1 MKEEKRRGRQPSLN
15 HMSFYCFS
23 SVTYFFNRIKN
34 SFRMRALLVFSAV
47 LLVLGADPVPAVC
60 ANGGVLNKDD
70 VTKCDCQPYFSGIEC
85 ETKECVNGGYSDEGF
100 CHCPKGYYG
109 IHCDAVKQAR
119 PVDGVF
125 DTKKSFNL
133 YIHNELT
140 DWYGKSGLERIQR
153 DIPKILPDYS
163 YASYNLFESKRDEA
177 SLDVKAGRNQ
187 TQFLKDLKGV
197 SPKRT
202 GKYTCADTDIS
213 YDELLEAL
221 KSKNIEDSVL
231 LMYTQYPPKHDEE
244 KLADLKKYLR
254 AFRIKL
260 NVIIGSDDILLD
272 CNSKKFAGAFDELT
286 SLVHFT
292 DGEIASFLVEDDND
306 PNELLPIF
314 IRSSASPQSHAREV
328 SETCEDT
335 DLIFQTDPY
344 PNTYYIA
351 VRSTEYNPASI
362 SGSCSS
368 GGVVS
373 DPIPSFYG
381 EFTMFSILSGAQQK
395 CTLSVRTGTECTA
408 TVYSVGG
415 EKDVDNFDIFHSF
428 STSADMDTDSI
439 SSYQEEEFFLTM
451 HIDVPVDSKYKIV
464 RFEGS
469 VTVKNEEVQDVSFTD
484 LDRRSPSTYEYQS
497 HEAFRCPK
505 NGSSWIQLDLQGFN
519 NISDNPPV
527 AVLNRM
533 IHLNCEERKPA
544 VAPPVKSFRMM
555 DDVKSDK
562 PPTTLFSRFILEGVN
577 SDVIEEKFTEYG
589 YLRFDTT
596 TQMSLDLTTDF
607 TSFKTKIYDNAPDD
621 QIDPLDISLKL
632 ELQQLTFNPSKS
644 ITSDS
649 LVSIAISHSIS
660 DLSVN
665 PNPFPS
671 NMAELANKG
680 ARLVFWGDINTLTV
694 SEKDYE
700 SLEMHNKLAAISAG
714 HLVLIDFD
722 DFPDDD
728 ANSGDFYVSKALRD
742 LYNNGPSQRLLS
754 YSNLEWTPTP
764 SQTSQSSSIGTL
776 QIPDATTEVFV
787 SITLNINNPADVIPP
802 FMLSIVLEGY
812 KDRIVLNLDDFTQYG
827 TTDYVRSNLY
837 TTKLPVVE
845 GESYDGTFTLLAMTS
860 FTGAHIRF
868 WTART
873 KEDVV
878 PDLTYVNFD
887 QTTVQPD
894 DYVGAALRVPGK
906 TGEKMSLR
914 FFDEMGVDATL
925 SDHNQTDVDVVKD
938 IAHFI
943 PYFCNSNQ
951 SKTFSK
957 EMYTIE
963 ITYES
968 GFKYFRPMF
977 CSKGKSAEKN
987 CNEGYDG
994 NYYCTESNPPFHRG
1008 PSEKLIDCS
1017 GVGQVVYSEESKKTS
1032 SYKCIC
1038 DEGFAGESCEQ
1049 SSCAEGLEHLPEE
1062 SDVEFRTLS
1071 YVLLS
1076 PSGQESCSVLQM
1088 FYAEE
1093 ARQLFNRSNAYT
1105 NFWQYTFSMYFSDGT
1120 AKTLYRGP
1128 SFTDFFDVFGTLTM
1142 ENIDFDTVN
1151 FCGNGKTQPFDLNE
1165 VYKLAVESVGRNSIG
1180 VVLIHA
1186 IQTFADA
1193 DDSKNELKNAFA
1205 SDELYQSIQ
1214 SYQQHIYIVT
1224 PTMIPEFIDMTTAS
1238 GGFTVRMVDD
1248 YNDFEASMS
1257 NYAMIFDK
1265 IFKSRIGWA
1274 GVSNEAKTNSWTINQ
1289 KAEMF
1294 VTSRRKDKG
1303 APPTATGLT
1312 PFTSDNG
1319 YKDGAVTQ
1327 HASIDVTADSLTT
1340 VNLTFDTGVE
1350 YDLVQI
1356 VILTTVDPIRNAL
1369 IGQSQSNTDKHA
1381 AGATNSS
1388 EKAVHISFN
1397 KDAKE
1402 FYFDPELDNWR
1413 QASRIN
1419 CSYAQEFVA
1428 FTQPFKDVGP
1438 YVVNFAVS
1446 PKDKA
1451 TGETL
1456 DKMFSLSIPLAVSE
1470 RIDCV
1475 HGDFNNEGSFC
1486 ECDGKNKWSGPTCSQ
1501 PTCLN
1506 GGTLNSHGDHCD
1518 CSNTEYG
1525 GEFCEAKA
1533 ISDEE

>member
-1 MKEEKRRGRQPSLN
+1 
-15 HMSFYCFS
+15 
-23 SVTYFFNRIKN
+23 
-34 SFRMRALLVFSAV
+34 MRALLVFSAV

-977 CSKGKSAEKN
+977 C
-987 CNEGYDG
+987 
-994 NYYCTESNPPFHRG
+994 R

-1071 YVLLS
+1071 Y
-1076 PSGQESCSVLQM
+1076 
-1088 FYAEE
+1088 
-1093 ARQLFNRSNAYT
+1093 
-1105 NFWQYTFSMYFSDGT
+1105 
-1120 AKTLYRGP
+1120 
-1128 SFTDFFDVFGTLTM
+1128 
-1142 ENIDFDTVN
+1142 
-1151 FCGNGKTQPFDLNE
+1151 
-1165 VYKLAVESVGRNSIG
+1165 
-1180 VVLIHA
+1180 
-1186 IQTFADA
+1186 
-1193 DDSKNELKNAFA
+1193 SKNELKNAFA

-1303 APPTATGLT
+1303 APPTAT
-1312 PFTSDNG
+1312 
-1319 YKDGAVTQ
+1319 
-1327 HASIDVTADSLTT
+1327 
-1340 VNLTFDTGVE
+1340 
-1350 YDLVQI
+1350 
-1356 VILTTVDPIRNAL
+1356 
-1369 IGQSQSNTDKHA
+1369 
-1381 AGATNSS
+1381 